1 MKTRCSIPPLII
13 QLFSRGQEAG
23 TKHSPQSGAKGNAQ
37 RNIEISKWSVT
48 SRGRFYFPR
57 PRKPSHIPFSWRDS
71 YSGPVDIVSL
81 QGDGGIGFAGHARP
95 TVKSSRIFWYFFA
108 GDSISRALR
117 PSLFL
122 LLSSRH
128 TEWFIKYYVNA
139 YYKFIVWKGKK
150 NINSLEGFF
159 YIANFTNFKLN

>member
-57 PRKPSHIPFSWRDS
+57 PRKPSHILFSWRDS

-117 PSLFL
+117 PPLFL

-128 TEWFIKYYVNA
+128 TE
-139 YYKFIVWKGKK
+139 
-150 NINSLEGFF
+150 
-159 YIANFTNFKLN
+159 